1 MADGATVNWETLREL
16 VSFRAENGC
25 AISFYVNLD
34 PQLTPTAADV
44 DTRVRSLLDE
54 AQKRVEA
61 GRAQRTHDQQ
71 ASVRVALER
80 IERYFALEFS
90 REGAHGVAVFAAP
103 LDNYW
108 RRMLLPEPVPDAVK
122 VNNEFFLAPLVPL
135 VGRADGVLVASVGRE
150 RGQLYELRDGRLEPV
165 ADRSEEQPRRHDQG
179 GWSQANYQRHVDT
192 LAQEHLR
199 EVADELERQLRRR
212 GTARIVIACAGE
224 TRAELA
230 GMLSPEVR
238 AAVAGWTSADAHAGG
253 PELLALAKR
262 VLERR
267 ESELESAAVD
277 RWHDEIGRDGRATA
291 GWASTLE
298 AATDGRVELLLYEP
312 GVNHDAWRCPACG
325 RLQVQDGKCPLDG
338 IELEHREE
346 GLDLVLHHTLA
357 RGGTARV
364 VGRRRDLDPVGGI
377 GALLRY

>member
-1 MADGATVNWETLREL
+1 
-16 VSFRAENGC
+16 
-25 AISFYVNLD
+25 
-34 PQLTPTAADV
+34 
-44 DTRVRSLLDE
+44 
-54 AQKRVEA
+54 
-61 GRAQRTHDQQ
+61 
-71 ASVRVALER
+71 
-80 IERYFALEFS
+80 
-90 REGAHGVAVFAAP
+90 
-103 LDNYW
+103 
-108 RRMLLPEPVPDAVK
+108 VPDAVK

-212 GTARIVIACAGE
+212 GTARIVIACAEE

-230 GMLSPEVR
+230 GR
-238 AAVAGWTSADAHAGG
+238 

-298 AATDGRVELLLYEP
+298 AATDG
-312 GVNHDAWRCPACG
+312 
-325 RLQVQDGKCPLDG
+325 
-338 IELEHREE
+338 
-346 GLDLVLHHTLA
+346 
-357 RGGTARV
+357 
-364 VGRRRDLDPVGGI
+364 
-377 GALLRY
+377 